1 MGDLYLDFYDS
12 EISETRWCWKYGLW
26 SSEEYESEFLARKA
40 LRDRKLVFSQPDSY
54 DGYEA
59 ALVGAV
65 VNFGLAPP
73 FDYWIIANTWVFE
86 PDLCGVQLG
95 EISTV
100 TLPDDKKVLHITER
114 QFAMMIDAFEEE
126 HGYHPGT

>member
-26 SSEEYESEFLARKA
+26 SSEEYESEFLARQA

-86 PDLCGVQLG
+86 PDLCGTQLG
-95 EISTV
+95 EVSAV
-100 TLPDDKKVLHITER
+100 SLPVDAKVLYITEH
-114 QFAMMIDAFEEE
+114 QFKMMVDAFEEE
-126 HGYHPGT
+126 HGYPPGT

>member
-59 ALVGAV
+59 ALVGAF

-86 PDLCGVQLG
+86 PDLCGTQLG
-95 EISTV
+95 EVSAV
-100 TLPDDKKVLHITER
+100 SLPVDAKVLYITEH
-114 QFAMMIDAFEEE
+114 QFKMMVDAFEEE